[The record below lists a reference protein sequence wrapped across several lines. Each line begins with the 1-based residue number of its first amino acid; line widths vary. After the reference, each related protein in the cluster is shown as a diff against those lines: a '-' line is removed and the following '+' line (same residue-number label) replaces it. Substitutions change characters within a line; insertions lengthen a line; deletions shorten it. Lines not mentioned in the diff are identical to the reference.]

1 MNSLARSVNKVAPHK
16 RTLGRVLTHAMI
28 RHPQLIPVVAR
39 FFV

>member
-1 MNSLARSVNKVAPHK
+1 VNKASAGK

-28 RHPQLIPVVAR
+28 RHPALVPIVAR